1 MGLAH
6 ERCDEPDM
14 AMMIYQKLIEN
25 SPNYISAYLR
35 KSYLL
40 SKMGLYSQAL
50 SLYLNAL
57 KINPKYTKVYSEIGL
72 CFDKLGNSRD
82 AKRYYRKFLSAEP
95 QDEKAVKVL
104 ARIENLR
111 KIEPKNN
118 NQRKVKLAIV

>member
-1 MGLAH
+1 MGV
-6 ERCDEPDM
+6 
-14 AMMIYQKLIEN
+14 
-25 SPNYISAYLR
+25 
-35 KSYLL
+35 
-40 SKMGLYSQAL
+40 YSQAL

-104 ARIENLR
+104 TRIENLR

-118 NQRKVKLAIV
+118 NQRKVKLEIV